1 MTGIWIR
8 WRTLL
13 GRVAGTQPRA
23 LTAGALV
30 CLTAVAAGGAVAAG
44 SARSPVVRLARIQSG
59 LFAGATVV
67 AGTYELSH
75 HGAVYPRIHC
85 PEVIGAP
92 WGFCTGVLK
101 VYRPGGRS
109 PVATIPVAVRGSD
122 NPSYE
127 VGLPGGLRC
136 DGAAR
141 ESLTVRLTT
150 HDKQTDRGP
159 VTRSGSFTVHKN
171 PGGKYGC

>member
-1 MTGIWIR
+1 MQC
-8 WRTLL
+8 RTPLR
-13 GRVAGTQPRA
+13 RVAGTGHRA
-23 LTAGALV
+23 LTVGALV
-30 CLTAVAAGGAVAAG
+30 CLAAVAAGGTVAAG
-44 SARSPVVRLARIQSG
+44 SARSPVVRLARTQSG
-59 LFAGATVV
+59 PFAGATVV

-109 PVATIPVAVRGSD
+109 PVATIPVALRGAD
-122 NPSYE
+122 TPSYE
-127 VGLPGGLRC
+127 VLLPGGLRC
-136 DGAAR
+136 DGATR
-141 ESLTVRLTT
+141 TSLTVKLTT

-159 VTRSGSFTVHKN
+159 VTRSGSFTMHKH